1 MEITGFW
8 FFFLIVIVF
17 PTVFEFVIG
26 VIQIEPGGVET
37 ETDQTGYRF
46 FMKIKSPADGEAAPK
61 LLLMRLI
68 HTEVRSRFE
77 FLLYKTQIAVLF
89 T

>member
-37 ETDQTGYRF
+37 E
-46 FMKIKSPADGEAAPK
+46 IPALQNSDCGTFYVNDCYFPVPTPY
-61 LLLMRLI
+61 L
-68 HTEVRSRFE
+68 TS
-77 FLLYKTQIAVLF
+77 IAKPAE
-89 T
+89 